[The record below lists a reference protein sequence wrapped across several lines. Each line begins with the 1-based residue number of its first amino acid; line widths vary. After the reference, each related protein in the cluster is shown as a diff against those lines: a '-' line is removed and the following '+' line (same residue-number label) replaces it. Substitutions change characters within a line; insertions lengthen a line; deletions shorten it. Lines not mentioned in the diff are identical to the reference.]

1 MVALEA
7 SDFRNMADFF
17 DPGRQSSSEI
27 HTRCPDTAIPPR
39 EKLSFYFEGGFER
52 KKHMLTH
59 RALYLEIFSLSNP
72 SHRSFYI
79 AQAIILR
86 KIQEPIK
93 GNRTWK

>member
-1 MVALEA
+1 
-7 SDFRNMADFF
+7 MADFF
-17 DPGRQSSSEI
+17 DPGRQSSTK
-27 HTRCPDTAIPPR
+27 TRASAEPLGDAALVDAPDKAIPPR

-79 AQAIILR
+79 YSTSNNLE
-86 KIQEPIK
+86 KNQESYK
-93 GNRTWK
+93 Q